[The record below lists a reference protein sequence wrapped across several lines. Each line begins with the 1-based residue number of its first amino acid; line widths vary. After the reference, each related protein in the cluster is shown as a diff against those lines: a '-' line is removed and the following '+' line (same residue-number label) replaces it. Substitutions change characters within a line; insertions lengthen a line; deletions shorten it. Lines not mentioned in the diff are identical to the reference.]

1 MLRSIVKGTFVST
14 QVLNKFMDI
23 LLKYK
28 KKKMF
33 EMSLISWDI
42 VKEKISHD

>member
-23 LLKYK
+23 LLKCEK
-28 KKKMF
+28 KNV
-33 EMSLISWDI
+33 WDELDI
-42 VKEKISHD
+42 LRHC

>member
-23 LLKYK
+23 LLKCK
-28 KKKMF
+28 KKKNV
-33 EMSLISWDI
+33 WDELDI
-42 VKEKISHD
+42 LRHC